1 MFKIISKE
9 KNKNINFI
17 SNADF
22 ISLLVNDHTLKKNIL
37 LKKENL
43 ESIELKLDN
52 KEEFISDEKWEEKIF
67 FDENKIKMKE
77 IVAKE
82 LDDISINILSN
93 QKTEDTSVV
102 VDRRKKKKN

>member
-1 MFKIISKE
+1 MFKIISKD

-17 SNADF
+17 SNDDF
-22 ISLLVNDHTLKKNIL
+22 IKLLLEDHTLKKNIL
-37 LKKENL
+37 LEKENI
-43 ESIELKLDN
+43 ESIDNIDLKV
-52 KEEFISDEKWEEKIF
+52 ISDEKWEEKIF

-77 IVAKE
+77 IVVKE

-93 QKTEDTSVV
+93 QKNEDTSVV

>member
-1 MFKIISKE
+1 MFKIISNNKS
-9 KNKNINFI
+9 KNINFI
-17 SNADF
+17 SNDEF
-22 ISLLVNDHTLKKNIL
+22 INLLLEDHTLKKNIL
-37 LKKENL
+37 LEKENI
-43 ESIELKLDN
+43 ESIDSIDLKV
-52 KEEFISDEKWEEKIF
+52 ISAEKWEEKIF

-93 QKTEDTSVV
+93 QKNEDTSVV